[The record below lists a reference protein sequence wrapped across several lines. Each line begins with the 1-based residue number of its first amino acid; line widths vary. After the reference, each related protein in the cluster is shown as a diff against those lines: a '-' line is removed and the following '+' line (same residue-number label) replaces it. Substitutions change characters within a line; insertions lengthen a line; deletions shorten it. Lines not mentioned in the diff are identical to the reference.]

1 MQIPI
6 AKSQIPVA
14 GSETLLDKL
23 RLNKATNGDV
33 TTLYADVNGNPYL
46 FKDFKKGQLIVNS
59 GGKFDVFVRYD
70 MYANEMHIKN
80 NGEVYAII
88 YPEKVKS
95 IEVDSLKFIYSRYV
109 NSSGEEPAKIGCYF
123 IVKADGK
130 CKLLV
135 KKNIRIQDAEQPK
148 LYVDAKPAKFIP
160 SNDTYYLK
168 PKAQNALKIRNE
180 KDLLSSLADQKVAL
194 NKFMKSNK
202 LRIKDI
208 DDLIKI
214 VNYYNSL

>member
-1 MQIPI
+1 MKLSNLFII
-6 AKSQIPVA
+6 AGLFFILTVFSVHAQEPVA

-23 RLNKATNGDV
+23 RLNKAANGNL
-33 TTLYADVNGNPYL
+33 TTQYTDISGNPYL
-46 FKDFKKGQLIVNS
+46 FKDFKKGQLVVNS

-135 KKNIRIQDAEQPK
+135 KKTIRIQDAEPPK
-148 LYVDAKPAKFIP
+148 LY
-160 SNDTYYLK
+160 
-168 PKAQNALKIRNE
+168 
-180 KDLLSSLADQKVAL
+180 
-194 NKFMKSNK
+194 
-202 LRIKDI
+202 
-208 DDLIKI
+208 
-214 VNYYNSL
+214 